1 MGVRIRETNSATRN
15 DAPVIDHHFLVLIL
29 EVPFWCA
36 MAIVQT
42 MRESAIIQKWFNF
55 CLDLLIYIIQRILQ
69 DPIINECI
77 ATTIASGINVFIQQ
91 PGLDKL
97 LLHVATSLS
106 KTQPDIARQQGQDFP
121 MIVSS
126 FVQGI
131 IHAVKSNNTN
141 TQNKSN
147 KTTDISQQH
156 PQLPIRSSKQQQ
168 KLDLLQDNDTS
179 SIVELESNNIVDAQ
193 EAIKIENTAGQFS
206 KTSQQLDDTIVATSI
221 SSNLGLAKNTETYTS
236 FPSVNLENN
245 AIIAD
250 AAP

>member
-1 MGVRIRETNSATRN
+1 
-15 DAPVIDHHFLVLIL
+15 
-29 EVPFWCA
+29 
-36 MAIVQT
+36 
-42 MRESAIIQKWFNF
+42 
-55 CLDLLIYIIQRILQ
+55 
-69 DPIINECI
+69 
-77 ATTIASGINVFIQQ
+77 VFIQQ

-147 KTTDISQQH
+147 KTTEISQQH

-168 KLDLLQDNDTS
+168 KLDLIQDNDNS
-179 SIVELESNNIVDAQ
+179 SIVELESNNIVDVQ
-193 EAIKIENTAGQFS
+193 EAIKIENTVGQLS
-206 KTSQQLDDTIVATSI
+206 KTPQHLDDTIVATST
-221 SSNLGLAKNTETYTS
+221 SSNLGLAKNTETNTS
-236 FPSVNLENN
+236 FPSVNLENT

-250 AAP
+250 AARTILYEHQLGVDRKQY